1 MLRQPLPIV
10 GDVCDAKHRARTLER
25 HWNRSIMRIISVR
38 VAPGALVLTIT
49 YALFGLSAFLLYALS
64 SADFLT
70 LPFGVL
76 MPLFHL
82 NLNFNLARSSG
93 AFYNIFL
100 CAAAVLSYAVTGW
113 ITGALTAVCFNV
125 IAKQMGGIDAKYVSV
140 AEGKVPA
147 QSTL

>member
-1 MLRQPLPIV
+1 
-10 GDVCDAKHRARTLER
+10 
-25 HWNRSIMRIISVR
+25 
-38 VAPGALVLTIT
+38 
-49 YALFGLSAFLLYALS
+49 
-64 SADFLT
+64 
-70 LPFGVL
+70 